1 MSLRFGVDGVT
12 ASGKTT
18 FADRLAALLGG
29 IARISIDSTPTS
41 ATSGT

>member
-18 FADRLAALLGG
+18 FADELARLLGG
-29 IARISIDSTPTS
+29 VARITIDDFHRPSAPT
-41 ATSGT
+41 